1 MVHDSQWWCHNF
13 IVASGCC
20 GWLRRR
26 PCGFD
31 LVFLEQTV
39 SLIADEDADTH
50 YLMQA
55 RAQIAR
61 RCWCKVGACC
71 WCEAKVLWVLAGVG
85 AVEVKTAPG

>member
-1 MVHDSQWWCHNF
+1 M
-13 IVASGCC
+13 
-20 GWLRRR
+20 
-26 PCGFD
+26 
-31 LVFLEQTV
+31 